1 MKSKVT
7 IITFAATVAMLAVGT
22 PVARAVEETGQVIE
36 KLVAEVDHQ
45 LTSLEQLT
53 DKTAGEKE
61 RAKSALDQ
69 QFAKYDEATDEKE
82 KAPLRTDIVNSMATL
97 NATDRK
103 EVAATIDAV
112 VNVSDTMRKIG
123 ATVQANPNFNPDTL
137 KEQKEKLGKFVGNAA
152 KMVKMLDLD
161 SGSDPATRNRTAAL
175 KNSLVMLHRQL
186 TDPYVGAASAMERIQ
201 QTTSTLEDV
210 AVQLHILQGMLE
222 NERTMLLTATQ
233 VQTVDLALMR
243 LARARLG
250 SDVVANIPMRTQ
262 EGVVDRLRRSSKP
275 LTESGSSLL
284 GGEESDGDAFEAIT
298 TGEFE
303 AIN

>member
-1 MKSKVT
+1 M
-7 IITFAATVAMLAVGT
+7 ATVLLAMPA
-22 PVARAVEETGQVIE
+22 AQAVEETGQLIE
-36 KLVAEVDHQ
+36 KLVAEVDQQ
-45 LTSLEQLT
+45 LTSLEKLT

-69 QFAKYDEATDEKE
+69 QFAKYDDATGDKE
-82 KAPLRTDIVNSMATL
+82 KAGLRSEIVNSMAKL

-103 EVAATIDAV
+103 EVGGTIDAV
-112 VNVSDTMRKIG
+112 VKVSETMRKIG
-123 ATVQANPNFNPDTL
+123 AAVQANPNYSPDSL
-137 KEQKEKLGKFVGNAA
+137 KSQKEKLSKFVGNAA
-152 KMVKMLDLD
+152 KMVKLLDGQAA
-161 SGSDPATRNRTAAL
+161 SNATTQNRTAAL

-186 TDPYVGAASAMERIQ
+186 TDPYTGTASAMERIQ
-201 QTTSTLEDV
+201 QTVSTLEGV

-222 NERTMLLTATQ
+222 NERTMLLTATH

-250 SDVVANIPMRTQ
+250 SDVVANIPMRAQ
-262 EGVVDRLRRSSKP
+262 GDVVDRIRRSGKP
-275 LTESGSSLL
+275 LMESGGSLL
-284 GGEESDGDAFEAIT
+284 GGAAADNETFEAIA